1 MTDNLLSDDDLF
13 TLAETVWSSML
24 GLELARAGENDGK
37 VGERTITSCV
47 QITGDWEGAC
57 TIECSPKLATQFAAT
72 MFAMEPDELDEEMI
86 RDAMGELANMTG
98 GNVKGV
104 APGENTLA
112 LPTVTEGEEGGVHI
126 AKSRVLNRVVGAV
139 EGEPVIVT
147 VFGKES

>member
-1 MTDNLLSDDDLF
+1 MTEILSNDDLF
-13 TLAETVWSSML
+13 SIAETVWSSML
-24 GLELARAGENDGK
+24 GLELSRADDVDGK

-57 TIECSPKLATQFAAT
+57 TIECSPRLAGQLASS
-72 MFAMEPDELDEEMI
+72 MFAMELDELDDEMI

-112 LPTVTEGEEGGVHI
+112 LPTVSEGEEGGMHI
-126 AKSRVLNRVVGAV
+126 AKSRVLNRVVGTAD
-139 EGEPVIVT
+139 GEPIVIT
-147 VFGKES
+147 VFGKEG